1 MHIGNEGETP
11 PASPGSRGC
20 LPSTQ
25 GSHGGVGTTAL
36 WHFDFGVCGTFPSPP
51 QLSQTAQLK
60 GWRLAENGHFH
71 PPKWAFSPPDRHF
84 DPQNG
89 HFHPQIDTLTSKMD
103 IFTQQVGTFTLKM
116 GICTPYGHFHP
127 QNGHVHPQMDTLT
140 PKMNTFTP
148 KMVTL
153 TPPDGHFDPTNGHFH
168 PSDGH
173 FHPQMGTFT
182 PKASAQPQSLQ
193 CRCTQSRDPHPKA
206 IRCVR
211 SVSFLSP
218 EASAHQQHTE
228 QRGFSDTLHI
238 PCRKDRSGDADCV
251 ACH

>member
-11 PASPGSRGC
+11 SASPGSRGC

-71 PPKWAFSPPDRHF
+71 PPKWALSPPDRRF

-89 HFHPQIDTLTSKMD
+89 HFHSTS
-103 IFTQQVGTFTLKM
+103 
-116 GICTPYGHFHP
+116 GHFHP
-127 QNGHVHPQMDTLT
+127 KNRHLHPRWALPPPKWARSPPSGHFDSPNEHFHSQNGHSHPS
-140 PKMNTFTP
+140 
-148 KMVTL
+148 
-153 TPPDGHFDPTNGHFH
+153 DGHFDPTNGHFH

-193 CRCTQSRDPHPKA
+193 CWCTQSRDPHPKA
-206 IRCVR
+206 IRRVR
-211 SVSFLSP
+211 SVSSLSP
-218 EASAHQQHTE
+218 EASAHQQHAE

-251 ACH
+251 VCH